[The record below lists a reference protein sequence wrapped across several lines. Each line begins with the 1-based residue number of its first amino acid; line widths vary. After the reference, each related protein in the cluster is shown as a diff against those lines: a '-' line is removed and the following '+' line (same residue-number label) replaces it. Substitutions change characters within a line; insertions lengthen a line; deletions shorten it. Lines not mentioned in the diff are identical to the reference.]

1 MIEID
6 GVLLPAHWVKS
17 KVSELYEIVG
27 GGTPSTKEERYW
39 DGEISWISSADIYGI
54 REIKPRRTITEE
66 GIANSTTNLVPA
78 ESLVVVTRVGLGKIA
93 ITEKPICFSQDSH
106 ALVDKARL
114 LFPDFFLYYLSQA
127 VQKFKYQHRGTTIAG
142 VTRKQLS
149 DLPIPLPPLNEQR
162 RIVSK
167 IEELTA
173 HSKRAREALE
183 EVPKLIDQFRQ
194 SVLAAAFRGDLTA
207 EWREQ
212 NPIVD
217 AATNLNE
224 NFQKSSSL
232 PSSWRMTFIG
242 EVVESLKYGT
252 SKKCSYET
260 AGVPVLRIPNVSE
273 GQIDHGDLKYAQL
286 TDSEK
291 KDLRLHP
298 GDLLVIRSNGSVSL
312 VGRSALVRDE
322 KVDFAYAGYL
332 IRLRPNQDLINP
344 EFLNFCLSSHNLRL
358 QIEIPARSTSGVHNI
373 NSKEIQKLSIPFPP
387 FEEQAKI
394 VQRVRF
400 YFASIAKITQDAEI
414 AEEFLT
420 QLNQSIL
427 AKAFRGELVPQ
438 DPNDEPASVLLE
450 RIRAERE
457 KLGQSNKKGRSRRQK
472 TTSQLSI
479 EEL

>member
-207 EWREQ
+207 EWRAKIVLFSDVIISSQ
-212 NPIVD
+212 NGLSKRRGD
-217 AATNLNE
+217 NGELTN
-224 NFQKSSSL
+224 
-232 PSSWRMTFIG
+232 
-242 EVVESLKYGT
+242 
-252 SKKCSYET
+252 
-260 AGVPVLRIPNVSE
+260 VLRLSDLSDSKFE
-273 GQIDHGDLKYAQL
+273 GLDPRQIEL
-286 TDSEK
+286 TEAEK
-291 KDLRLHP
+291 KYILNHNDL
-298 GDLLVIRSNGSVSL
+298 VCIRVNGSADL
-312 VGRSALVRDE
+312 VGRTFLFSDKRKWAFCDH
-322 KVDFAYAGYL
+322 F
-332 IRLRPNQDLINP
+332 IRFKLKESINP
-344 EFLNFCLSSHNLRL
+344 QFINLYFSSTA
-358 QIEIPARSTSGVHNI
+358 ARSLIEKSFVSSAG
-373 NSKEIQKLSIPFPP
+373 QKTVSQKKLNSIPIPLP
-387 FEEQAKI
+387 DKT
-394 VQRVRF
+394 
-400 YFASIAKITQDAEI
+400 TQDEAVSKIELAFSKI
-414 AEEFLT
+414 DWSLAHSRNAWNFLDS
-420 QLNQSIL
+420 LDQSIL